1 MTPERLAALVDT
13 GLLAQLLL
21 GAVAVL
27 LAVVMPRRVRNAA
40 AGTALV
46 GLGAA
51 GALTGVAALLGDP
64 AMLGG
69 AGTGVQVPVAL
80 PLAAPLEPL
89 VLAPD
94 RLGGVFMAMAGVVV
108 ALSALFGIGYAHG
121 PAASRTGWTAFAV
134 FALGLQF
141 VPAAADAV
149 TFLLAWELM
158 AGGSTVLL
166 LADHAARQP
175 VRRATL
181 WYAVMTHL
189 SFLFLLTG
197 FGVLAAAAGGTSWAA
212 IAAAGLGGPVAS
224 VAFVLLTAGF
234 ATKAGLVPVHVWLPR
249 AHPEAP
255 SHMSAAMSAA
265 MVKMGVYGIM
275 LVVLRLLPAGS
286 RWWAVLLIA
295 VGAGSALYGILQAS
309 VQSDVKRLLA
319 YSTTENI
326 GLIVAAVG
334 VGLLLAG
341 SGQDG
346 VAGVAF
352 LAALLL
358 AVSHAAFKTV
368 LFLGAGSVLHA
379 TGERDLDLLGGLAA
393 RMPWT
398 ATAFGI
404 AAMGAAALP
413 VTSGFVAEWA
423 LLQALVH
430 ADARADRL
438 VAVVLPVTM
447 AVVALTV
454 GLGLLTFVKALGIGF
469 LARPRTPA
477 AANAHEAGPTMR
489 AALVLGSLLVLG
501 LGMAP
506 GPTSV
511 ALAGAVPAS
520 GVRTV
525 AGTGLVLD
533 SVAVVLHPVGLTL
546 LLAAIL
552 VPLLAVNVVLAR
564 RHARR
569 DVSMAW
575 GCGAERTSPRM
586 EHNATSYAEPLV
598 RVFGSSL
605 RATRSIEVVRHEG
618 SPLLVAEM
626 AFSQQTT
633 DVVEERLYLPAARR
647 VDRFGDLARTVQ
659 NGSIHRYVGF
669 SFAALVV
676 VLVVVALW

>member
-1 MTPERLAALVDT
+1 MTPDRLAAIVDA
-13 GLLAQLLL
+13 GLLAQALL
-21 GAVAVL
+21 GALTVL
-27 LAVVMPRRVRNAA
+27 LAVVVPGRGRNATAGA
-40 AGTALV
+40 ALIAV
-46 GLGAA
+46 GAA
-51 GALTGVAALLGDP
+51 GAVTGVAALLGAP
-64 AMLGG
+64 A
-69 AGTGVQVPVAL
+69 AGLQIPLAL
-80 PLAAPLEPL
+80 PLTAPLEPL
-89 VLAPD
+89 LLAPD
-94 RLGGVFMAMAGVVV
+94 RLGGVFMAIAGVVV

-121 PAASRTGWTAFAV
+121 AAASRTGWTAFAV
-134 FALGLQF
+134 FAVGLQF
-141 VPAAADAV
+141 VPAAADAL

-166 LADHAARQP
+166 LADHAAREP

-197 FGVLAAAAGGTSWAA
+197 FGVLAAAAGGTSWAT
-212 IAAAGLGGPVAS
+212 IAAAGIDGPVAS
-224 VAFVLLTAGF
+224 VGFVLLTAGF

-275 LVVLRLLPAGS
+275 LVVLRLLPAGP

-295 VGAGSALYGILQAS
+295 LGAGSALYGILQAS
-309 VQSDVKRLLA
+309 VQSDLKRLLA
-319 YSTTENI
+319 YSTTENV

-334 VGLLLAG
+334 IGVLLLD
-341 SGQDG
+341 SDQDG

-398 ATAFGI
+398 ATAFGV

-430 ADARADRL
+430 TDARADRL
-438 VAVVLPVTM
+438 IAVVMPVTM

-469 LARPRTPA
+469 LARPRTQA
-477 AANAHEAGPTMR
+477 AADAHEAGFTMR
-489 AALVLGSLLVLG
+489 AALTLGSLLVLG
-501 LGMAP
+501 LGLAP
-506 GPTSV
+506 GPVSV
-511 ALAGAVPAS
+511 ALARAVPAS
-520 GVRTV
+520 GATTV

-533 SVAVVLHPVGLTL
+533 TVGVVLHPVGLTL
-546 LLAAIL
+546 LLLAIL
-552 VPLLAVNVVLAR
+552 LPLLVTNVVLAR
-564 RHARR
+564 RHPRR
-569 DVSMAW
+569 DVALAW
-575 GCGAERTSPRM
+575 GCGGERTSPRM
-586 EHNATSYAEPLV
+586 EYNATSYAEPLV

-605 RATRSIEVVRHEG
+605 QATRHIEVVRHEE

-626 AFSQQTT
+626 AFTQQTT
-633 DVVEERLYLPAARR
+633 DVVEERFYLPVARR
-647 VDRFGDLARTVQ
+647 IDRFGDLARTVQ

-669 SFAALVV
+669 SFAAFVI
-676 VLVVVALW
+676 VLVVLAL

>member
-1 MTPERLAALVDT
+1 MTPDRLAALVDV
-13 GLLAQLLL
+13 GLLAQALL
-21 GAVAVL
+21 GALAVL
-27 LAVVMPRRVRNAA
+27 FAVVVPRRVRNAA
-40 AGTALV
+40 SGSALV
-46 GLGAA
+46 AVGVA
-51 GALTGVAALLGDP
+51 GAITGVAALLGAP
-64 AMLGG
+64 A
-69 AGTGVQVPVAL
+69 AGLRIPLAL
-80 PLAAPLEPL
+80 PLAGPMDPML
-89 VLAPD
+89 LAPD
-94 RLGGVFMAMAGVVV
+94 RLGAVFMAIAGMVV

-121 PAASRTGWTAFAV
+121 AAASRTGWTAFAV
-134 FALGLQF
+134 FAVGLQF

-166 LADHAARQP
+166 LADHAVREP

-189 SFLFLLTG
+189 SFLLLLTG
-197 FGVLAAAAGGTSWAA
+197 FGILAAAAGGTSWATMA
-212 IAAAGLGGPVAS
+212 GAGLGGPVAG

-275 LVVLRLLPAGS
+275 MVVLRLLPEGP

-295 VGAGSALYGILQAS
+295 LGAGSALYGILQAS
-309 VQSDVKRLLA
+309 VQSDLKRLLA
-319 YSTTENI
+319 YSTTENV
-326 GLIVAAVG
+326 GLVVAAVG
-334 VGLLLAG
+334 IGVLLRD

-379 TGERDLDLLGGLAA
+379 TGERDLDLLGGLAS

-404 AAMGAAALP
+404 GAMGAAALP

-438 VAVVLPVTM
+438 VAVVMPVTM

-469 LARPRTPA
+469 LARPRTRA
-477 AANAHEAGPTMR
+477 AADAHEAGITMR
-489 AALVLGSLLVLG
+489 AALAVGSLLVLALG
-501 LGMAP
+501 LAP
-506 GPTSV
+506 GPVSV
-511 ALAGAVPAS
+511 ALAGAVPAG
-520 GVRTV
+520 GVSTV

-533 SVAVVLHPVGLTL
+533 AVGVVLHPVGLTL
-546 LLAAIL
+546 LLLAIL
-552 VPLLAVNVVLAR
+552 VPLVVVNVVLAR
-564 RHARR
+564 RHPRR
-569 DVSMAW
+569 DVGLAW
-575 GCGAERTSPRM
+575 GSGGERTSPRM
-586 EHNATSYAEPLV
+586 EYNATSYAEPLV

-605 RATRSIEVVRHEG
+605 QATRSVEVVRHEQ
-618 SPLLVAEM
+618 SPLLVSQV
-626 AFSQQTT
+626 AFTQETV
-633 DVVEERLYLPAARR
+633 DVVEERIYLPAARR
-647 VDRFGDLARTVQ
+647 AERFGDLARTVQ

-676 VLVVVALW
+676 VLVVLALW